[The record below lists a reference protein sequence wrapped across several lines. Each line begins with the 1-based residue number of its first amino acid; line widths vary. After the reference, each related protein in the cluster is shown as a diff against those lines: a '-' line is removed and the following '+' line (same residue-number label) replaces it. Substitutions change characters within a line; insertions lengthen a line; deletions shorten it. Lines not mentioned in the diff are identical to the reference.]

1 MPPKKKVS
9 TPAMVYIVPGEKR
22 LIKAFAE
29 LGFDYETEP
38 MDVGDIQIRLPDENG
53 EYTIVEL
60 ILERKEGKDLC
71 SSITDGRYE
80 EQKSRIISLF
90 NDGRMN
96 ASKVYYLIENFC
108 APDGRYGYETPVRKR
123 MWSSITNTLYRDGFH
138 VFQSKTLEESAEFIN
153 SLKNS
158 VSKWSN
164 TSHDTTTDGIKV
176 HEVNLKKK
184 KVTPDDFFMHSL
196 MLIKGMQEDSAAS
209 IVELYPT
216 FNSLIGKYNRMIEK
230 GLDPNK
236 LFKDTLRQSGSRKIG
251 PAMSKKVFEFFEPQ
265 L

>member
-1 MPPKKKVS
+1 MPKKKAETQAIVF
-9 TPAMVYIVPGEKR
+9 IVPGEKR

-38 MDVGDIQIRLPDENG
+38 MDIGDIQIRIPDKNG

-60 ILERKEGKDLC
+60 IIERKEGKDLC

-90 NDGRMN
+90 SEGGMT
-96 ASKVYYLIENFC
+96 ASKIYYLVENFC
-108 APDGRYGYETPVRKR
+108 APDGRYDYETPVRKR

-138 VFQSKTLEESAEFIN
+138 VFQSKTVEESAEFIN

-158 VSKWSN
+158 VSKWYNGNNS
-164 TSHDTTTDGIKV
+164 SDGLKV
-176 HEVNLKKK
+176 HEANLKKK

-216 FNSLIGKYNRMIEK
+216 FSSLIRKYNRMIEK
-230 GLDPNK
+230 DIDPEK
-236 LFKDTLRQSGSRKIG
+236 LFKDTFRQSGARKIG
-251 PAMSKKVFEFFEPQ
+251 PAMSKKIFEFFEPQ